1 MADAMRASFAARISL
16 TSRKDKSHPSSAIDF
31 RRPPR
36 IFNWRNKT
44 AMNPAPAD
52 RPTEP
57 GCVAARITTPGWL
70 RRLIVRL
77 GAYWYLKLPGIGGFI
92 ALFFVAYFW
101 TLRSPLFPVTTVP
114 VIFLDRLIPFEAGS
128 LPLYLSLWVY
138 VSLPPALLDDRRELV
153 GYGLAAAA
161 VAAAGLGIFLF
172 FPTTISLPDIDWSL
186 YPAFAFLK
194 GIDASGNAC
203 PSLHAAFAVFSA
215 IWLDRILRGVNGGS
229 IFRIINVCWCVGILY
244 STLATKQHVALDL
257 FAGVV
262 LGAAGAALKV
272 SRTMPTATSSER
284 NARSFR

>member
-1 MADAMRASFAARISL
+1 
-16 TSRKDKSHPSSAIDF
+16 
-31 RRPPR
+31 
-36 IFNWRNKT
+36 
-44 AMNPAPAD
+44 MNQAPAD

-92 ALFFVAYFW
+92 AVFFIAYFW
-101 TLRSPLFPVTTVP
+101 TLRTPLFPVTTVP
-114 VIFLDRLIPFEAGS
+114 TTLLDRLILFRPES
-128 LPLYLSLWVY
+128 LPLYISLWVY
-138 VSLPPALLDDRRELV
+138 VSLPPVLLDDRRELV
-153 GYGLAAAA
+153 GYGIAAAA
-161 VAAAGLGIFLF
+161 LAVVGLGIFLVC
-172 FPTTISLPDIDWSL
+172 PTNISPPDIDWSQ

-215 IWLDRILRGVNGGS
+215 IWLDRILR
-229 IFRIINVCWCVGILY
+229 RISQRPVIRMLNACWCVGILY

-257 FAGVV
+257 FAGGV

-272 SRTMPTATSSER
+272 RRTMPAAPAAAAVSP
-284 NARSFR
+284 